1 MLQATKIASPL
12 SRKATL
18 LSVTI
23 SQWTARKL
31 DKKVT
36 DEVNRSHGASADAGR
51 YNKLLIERERLA
63 KINTCV
69 ADARALHYRMT
80 KPWCD
85 EGMRILPN
93 ALHEKFATEFRKIK
107 RDFDEA
113 VYEFARDYPT
123 FVEERKR
130 ALNGLFD
137 EADYPSP
144 NEIASKFK
152 LETKTFPVPDAGD
165 FRADTL
171 DADTVEDIR
180 REIAETSDTVLNDAM
195 KHSIDQIVKVVSHMS
210 EKLKTFG
217 TDKDGKKHFFTDTLV
232 TNVRELAELLPAF
245 NFNNDP
251 NLDRIAERI
260 KRELTIEEPK
270 ALRENANARAV
281 VAKSA
286 DDILRDV
293 SSLLG

>member
-1 MLQATKIASPL
+1 MLTPTTIASPL

-18 LSVTI
+18 VTVAI
-23 SQWTARKL
+23 SQWSARKL

-36 DEVNRSHGASADAGR
+36 DEINRSHGASADAGR
-51 YNKLLIERERLA
+51 FNKLLIERERLA
-63 KINTCV
+63 AINTCV
-69 ADARALHYRMT
+69 SAARDLHHRMT

-93 ALHEKFATEFRKIK
+93 VLHEKFATEFRKIK
-107 RDFDEA
+107 REFDQAVEDFT
-113 VYEFARDYPT
+113 RDYPR

-130 ALNGLFD
+130 ALNGLFSD
-137 EADYPSP
+137 ADYPSP

-165 FRADTL
+165 FRSDVL
-171 DADTVEDIR
+171 DQNTVEDIR
-180 REIAETSDTVLNDAM
+180 REIAETADTVLNDAT
-195 KHSIDQIVKVVSHMS
+195 KHSVDQIVKVVGHMS

-217 TDKDGKKHFFTDTLV
+217 TSEDGKKHFFTDTLV
-232 TNVRELAELLPAF
+232 SNVRELAELLPAF
-245 NFNNDP
+245 NFTNDP
-251 NLDRIAERI
+251 NFDRIADRI
-260 KRELTIEEPK
+260 KRDLCVEEPK